1 MTRTGTRSSGRGE
14 GRRSRCD
21 IVGEE
26 RFFFVKGTN
35 ETGREDGMSRGP
47 VILALEKMGKMDI
60 SDFDPQKSF
69 YFDSMCDD

>member
-26 RFFFVKGTN
+26 RFFFVKGTD
-35 ETGREDGMSRGP
+35 ETGREDGN
-47 VILALEKMGKMDI
+47 E
-60 SDFDPQKSF
+60 
-69 YFDSMCDD
+69 

>member
-1 MTRTGTRSSGRGE
+1 MS
-14 GRRSRCD
+14 
-21 IVGEE
+21 E
-26 RFFFVKGTN
+26 RFLFVKGTN
-35 ETGREDGMSRGP
+35 ETGREDEMSRGP

>member
-14 GRRSRCD
+14 ERRSRCD

-35 ETGREDGMSRGP
+35 ETGREDGN
-47 VILALEKMGKMDI
+47 E
-60 SDFDPQKSF
+60 
-69 YFDSMCDD
+69 